1 MNEVLVNSSSKTMIF
16 VSHRLSTVAMTDRI
30 LVFEKGELVENGNHE
45 TLIKTDGVYAKLFH
59 QQTRQI
65 LGKRITE

>member
-1 MNEVLVNSSSKTMIF
+1 
-16 VSHRLSTVAMTDRI
+16 MTDRI